1 MTETAAPIGVKNL
14 SFFCSDSVVTTG
26 RTEKRHGLS
35 LGAFAFGAL
44 MFSAPALAGTLAE
57 FEARCLT
64 PMVEVRESDLS
75 GLERIPHRAAWESW
89 VPAEGDWEL
98 RRALPGAVV
107 QYCAI
112 IGDYT
117 WEESGAW
124 ADAAVASGDYE
135 VIETE
140 PLRLHSTFIREP
152 VIEVEFDMTVPSVT
166 VIETNLES

>member
-1 MTETAAPIGVKNL
+1 MTDLARYPWYICGISAVYLAISPAA
-14 SFFCSDSVVTTG
+14 
-26 RTEKRHGLS
+26 
-35 LGAFAFGAL
+35 AA
-44 MFSAPALAGTLAE
+44 AGTISE

-75 GLERIPHRAAWESW
+75 GLERIWHRAAWESW
-89 VPAEGDWEL
+89 VAAEGDWEL

-107 QYCAI
+107 QFCAI
-112 IGDYT
+112 IGEFSL
-117 WEESGAW
+117 EESDAW
-124 ADAAVASGDYE
+124 VEAAVASGDYE

-152 VIEVEFDMTVPSVT
+152 VIEVEFDMLVPSVT